1 MSQHD
6 LEPVLRVA
14 GRPRRP
20 AGDATR
26 RRLLDSGRRIF
37 AEKGFA
43 GAGTQEIVAAAGVA
57 PTALYHHFGN
67 KLGLFVAVGAEVF
80 DAFIGYLSA
89 AVAFAESFVER
100 LDALLRASGEV
111 HRSDPTLAPM
121 TVTVQLEVAR
131 SEQIRAAMSGT
142 FTTFSA
148 FVADIART
156 APADLTTRVGVR
168 GVALTIVGLMQG
180 MGSLGATLHDP
191 DDLVATTVV
200 LRRLLAAGRTD
211 KAAR

>member
-1 MSQHD
+1 MLQHD
-6 LEPVLRVA
+6 LQSVLRVA
-14 GRPRRP
+14 ERPRRP

-37 AEKGFA
+37 AEEGFA
-43 GAGTQEIVAAAGVA
+43 GAGTQQIVAAAGVA

-67 KLGLFVAVGAEVF
+67 KLGLFVAVGAEVY
-80 DAFIGYLSA
+80 DIFIGHLSA
-89 AVAFAESFVER
+89 AVASAESFDDR
-100 LDALLRASGEV
+100 LDALIRASGEL

-131 SEQIRAAMSGT
+131 SEQIREAMIGT
-142 FTTFSA
+142 FASFSA
-148 FVADIART
+148 FVTDIART
-156 APADLTTRVGVR
+156 APADLTKSVGVR
-168 GVALTIVGLMQG
+168 GVALTIVGIMQG

-200 LRRLLAAGRTD
+200 LRRLLAANRTD

>member
-1 MSQHD
+1 MPRHD
-6 LEPVLRVA
+6 LQSALRVA

-37 AEKGFA
+37 AEQGFA

-67 KLGLFVAVGAEVF
+67 KLGLFVAVGAEVY
-80 DAFIGYLSA
+80 DVFIGRLRA
-89 AVAFAESFVER
+89 AVAAAESFDDR
-100 LDALLRASGEV
+100 LDALMRASGEV

-131 SEQIRAAMSGT
+131 SEQIRDAMSAT
-142 FTTFSA
+142 FASFSA
-148 FVADIART
+148 FVTEIAQT
-156 APADLTTRVGVR
+156 APADLTESVGVR
-168 GVALTIVGLMQG
+168 GVALTIVGIMQG
-180 MGSLGATLHDP
+180 LGSLGATLHDP

-200 LRRLLAAGRTD
+200 LRRLLAANRTD
-211 KAAR
+211 EAAR

>member
-1 MSQHD
+1 MPQHD
-6 LEPVLRVA
+6 LQSVLRVA
-14 GRPRRP
+14 ARPRRP

-37 AEKGFA
+37 AEEGFA

-67 KLGLFVAVGAEVF
+67 KLGLFVAVGAEVY
-80 DAFIGYLSA
+80 DVFIGHLRA
-89 AVAFAESFVER
+89 AVAPAESFDDR
-100 LDALLRASGEV
+100 LDALMRASGEL

-131 SEQIRAAMSGT
+131 SEQIRDAMSAT
-142 FTTFSA
+142 FASFSA
-148 FVADIART
+148 FVTDIART
-156 APADLTTRVGVR
+156 APADLTESVGVR

-180 MGSLGATLHDP
+180 LGSLGATLHDP

-200 LRRLLAAGRTD
+200 LRRLLAANRTD

>member
-1 MSQHD
+1 MAHRD
-6 LEPVLRVA
+6 LQPVLRA
-14 GRPRRP
+14 AERPQRP

-37 AEKGFA
+37 AEEGFA
-43 GAGTQEIVAAAGVA
+43 GAGTQQIVAAAGVA

-67 KLGLFVAVGAEVF
+67 KLGLFVAVGAEVY
-80 DAFIGYLSA
+80 DIFIGHLSA
-89 AVAFAESFVER
+89 AVASAESFDDR
-100 LDALLRASGEV
+100 LDALIRASGEL

-131 SEQIRAAMSGT
+131 SEQIREAMIGT
-142 FTTFSA
+142 FASFSA
-148 FVADIART
+148 FVTDIART
-156 APADLTTRVGVR
+156 APADLTKSVGVR
-168 GVALTIVGLMQG
+168 GVALTIVGIMQG

-200 LRRLLAAGRTD
+200 LRRLLAANRTD

>member
-1 MSQHD
+1 MPQPD
-6 LEPVLRVA
+6 LQSVVRVA
-14 GRPRRP
+14 GRRRRP

-37 AEKGFA
+37 AEEGFA
-43 GAGTQEIVAAAGVA
+43 GAGTQEIVMAAGVA

-67 KLGLFVAVGAEVF
+67 KLGLFVAVGAEVY
-80 DAFIGYLSA
+80 DVFIGHLRA
-89 AVAFAESFVER
+89 AVATAESFDDR
-100 LDALLRASGEV
+100 LDALMRASGEL

-131 SEQIRAAMSGT
+131 NEQIRAAMSDT
-142 FTTFSA
+142 FASFSA
-148 FVADIART
+148 FVTDIART
-156 APADLTTRVGVR
+156 APADLTENVGVR
-168 GVALTIVGLMQG
+168 GVALTIVGIMQG
-180 MGSLGATLHDP
+180 LGSLGATLHDP

-200 LRRLLAAGRTD
+200 LRRLLAANRTD